1 MPKKKFAVG
10 VDLGGT
16 SIKVGLVDEKGK
28 IVKKVSVESHAEK
41 GSDAVIK
48 QITRGIKEV
57 IKEKNDNILGI
68 GIGAPGAVKLKKG
81 TVEHPP
87 NFPGWGK
94 VHLGNI
100 IKKEFGCDVFVEN
113 DANAAAIGELIYG
126 AGKYHKNFI
135 MITLGTGVGGGIII
149 DQKIFR
155 GETGIAGEIG
165 HVSIDTNGEQC
176 KCGSIGCIE
185 AYIGNNYL
193 IERTKIKLQERSN
206 SLLIKLT
213 NGDLNFLTPK
223 LIHTAAEQGD
233 DFSISVVV
241 DTGTKLGYALASAVH
256 VLDIATIIIG
266 GGVAGFGKLLLD
278 SVESSLKE
286 RVMKSFLDRII
297 VKPAKMKNEAGIKG
311 ASALV
316 FYKS

>member
-1 MPKKKFAVG
+1 MSKKKFAVG

-16 SIKVGLVDEKGK
+16 TIKVGLVDGNGK
-28 IVKKVSVESHAEK
+28 IVKKVSSDSNSSK
-41 GSDAVIK
+41 GPEAVIK
-48 QITRGIKEV
+48 QIKNGIEEV
-57 IKEKNDNILGI
+57 IKGNREKVLGI

-81 TVEHPP
+81 TVENPP
-87 NFPGWGK
+87 NFSGWGK

-100 IKKEFGCDVFVEN
+100 IQKEFDLDVYVEN

-126 AGKYHKNFI
+126 AGKYYKNFI

-149 DQKIFR
+149 DKKIYR
-155 GETGIAGEIG
+155 GDTGIAGELG
-165 HVSIDTNGEQC
+165 HITIDSSGPKC

-185 AYIGNNYL
+185 AYIGKDYL
-193 IERTKIKLQERSN
+193 IERTKIKLKERNDSI
-206 SLLIKLT
+206 LLKLT
-213 NGDLNFLTPK
+213 NGNLNLLTPK
-223 LIHTAAEQGD
+223 LIQSAVEQGD
-233 DFSISVVV
+233 DFSKSVVV

-266 GGVAGFGKLLLD
+266 GGIAGFDKLLFD
-278 SVESSLKE
+278 AVESSLKE
-286 RVMKSFLDRII
+286 RVMKSFRDRIT
-297 VKPAKMKNEAGIKG
+297 VKPAKLKNEAGIKG

>member
-1 MPKKKFAVG
+1 MSKKKFTVG

-16 SIKVGLVDEKGK
+16 TIKVGLVDEKGK
-28 IVKKVSVESHAEK
+28 IVKKVSSDSNSSK
-41 GSDAVIK
+41 GPEAVIK
-48 QITRGIKEV
+48 QIKKGIEEV
-57 IKEKNDNILGI
+57 IKGNREKILGI

-81 TVEHPP
+81 TVENPP

-100 IKKEFGCDVFVEN
+100 LQKEFDCDVYVEN

-126 AGKYHKNFI
+126 AGKYYKNFI

-149 DQKIFR
+149 DKKIYR
-155 GETGIAGEIG
+155 GDTGIAGELG
-165 HVSIDTNGEQC
+165 HITIDSSGPKC

-185 AYIGNNYL
+185 AYIGKDYL
-193 IERTKIKLQERSN
+193 IERTKIKLKERNDSI
-206 SLLIKLT
+206 LLKLT
-213 NGDLNFLTPK
+213 NGNLNLLTPK
-223 LIHTAAEQGD
+223 LIQSAVEQGD
-233 DFSISVVV
+233 DFSKSVVV

-266 GGVAGFGKLLLD
+266 GGIAGFGKLLFD
-278 SVESSLKE
+278 AVESSLKE
-286 RVMKSFLDRII
+286 RVMKSFRDRIT
-297 VKPAKMKNEAGIKG
+297 VKPAKLKNEAGIKG

>member
-1 MPKKKFAVG
+1 MSKKKFTVG

-16 SIKVGLVDEKGK
+16 TIKVGLVDEKGK
-28 IVKKVSVESHAEK
+28 IVKKVSSDSNSSK
-41 GSDAVIK
+41 GPEAVIK
-48 QITRGIKEV
+48 QIKKGIEEV
-57 IKEKNDNILGI
+57 VKGNREKILGI

-81 TVEHPP
+81 TVENPP

-100 IKKEFGCDVFVEN
+100 LQKEFDCDVYVEN
-113 DANAAAIGELIYG
+113 DASAAAIGELIYG
-126 AGKYHKNFI
+126 AGKYYKNFI

-149 DQKIFR
+149 DKKIYR
-155 GETGIAGEIG
+155 GDTGIAGELG
-165 HVSIDTNGEQC
+165 HITIDSSGPKC

-185 AYIGNNYL
+185 AYIGKDYL
-193 IERTKIKLQERSN
+193 IERTKIKLKERNDSI
-206 SLLIKLT
+206 LLKLT
-213 NGDLNFLTPK
+213 NGNLNLLTPK
-223 LIHTAAEQGD
+223 LIQSAVEQGD
-233 DFSISVVV
+233 DFSKSVVV

-266 GGVAGFGKLLLD
+266 GGIAGFGKLLFD
-278 SVESSLKE
+278 AVESSLKE
-286 RVMKSFLDRII
+286 RVMKSFRDRIT
-297 VKPAKMKNEAGIKG
+297 VKPAKLKNEAGIKG